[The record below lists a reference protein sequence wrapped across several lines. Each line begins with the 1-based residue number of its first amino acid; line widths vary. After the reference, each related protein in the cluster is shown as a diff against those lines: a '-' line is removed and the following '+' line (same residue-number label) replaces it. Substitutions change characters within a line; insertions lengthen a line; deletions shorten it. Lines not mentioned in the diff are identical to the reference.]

1 MAIATT
7 RTAKIEG
14 AIVWRLIAALVLLAF
29 SFQSYLAQTHIH
41 ETAATTSAA
50 LIHHPG
56 PNKSPVDN
64 SPLDCP
70 FCQAVAHATG
80 FLVPGALLPFL
91 APGWVKITTL
101 HNLLADKGTATR
113 HSWQSRA
120 PPSRR

>member
-7 RTAKIEG
+7 RTAKIDR
-14 AIVWRLIAALVLLAF
+14 AIVWRLIGALVLLAF

-41 ETAATTSAA
+41 ETAAATA

-56 PNKSPVDN
+56 QNNPPVDN

-80 FLVPGALLPFL
+80 FLMPGALLPFL
-91 APGWVKITTL
+91 APGWVKITIL
-101 HNLLADKGTATR
+101 HNLLADKGTVTR

-120 PPSRR
+120 PPSR